1 MVIINP
7 YSLLY
12 QLQAEAEAPH
22 LYLHIGEAAS
32 ALPRVVVLE
41 ARVAAAPSRWRVKV
55 SQVRCDGAPL
65 QAPDGCAQVNNN
77 LVFILS
83 FHILCPQYYTEPS
96 GTITSLN
103 LPDRLYPA
111 NLDMAVCIRPDLA
124 SCGIEYK

>member
-1 MVIINP
+1 MVIINT
-7 YSLLY
+7 YSFFY
-12 QLQAEAEAPH
+12 QPQAEAEAPH

-65 QAPDGCAQVNNN
+65 QAPDGCAQVTIS
-77 LVFILS
+77 LVVILS
-83 FHILCPQYYTEPS
+83 SHLLCPQYYTEPS

>member
-1 MVIINP
+1 MVILNT
-7 YSLLY
+7 YLLY
-12 QLQAEAEAPH
+12 QPQAEAEAPH

-65 QAPDGCAQVNNN
+65 QAPDGCAQVTIS

-83 FHILCPQYYTEPS
+83 SHLLCPQYYTEPS